1 MPIGWLSAL
10 KMIPWGEV
18 IEATPHVVKAA
29 RNLFRS
35 TRKTGAPAA
44 SGASPDEALLPV
56 GDTGAALR
64 QLQQR
69 VQRLEAE
76 QRQSAELIATLAE
89 QNAQVVQAIE
99 VLRVRTRLLLRVTVV
114 LVVVA
119 AGLLVWAWRH

>member
-1 MPIGWLSAL
+1 MAIGWLSAL

-35 TRKTGAPAA
+35 TRKASTASDGDGLPETLAPA
-44 SGASPDEALLPV
+44 
-56 GDTGAALR
+56 GDAETALR
-64 QLQQR
+64 QLQR
-69 VQRLEAE
+69 HVQRLEAE

-99 VLRVRTRLLLRVTVV
+99 VLRVRTRLLLRATAV
-114 LVVVA
+114 LGVVA
-119 AGLLVWAWRH
+119 AGLLAWVLRH